1 MISEIFM
8 VLFFCGLIAAVCIGC
23 EKVIHPMF
31 DLAEC
36 TRRFKTD
43 FGRVMSV
50 LFSSNSER
58 HVFDASLWEN
68 FLTILNEYI
77 HAAFPP
83 NYKVDFYDS
92 TPRFCIAFV
101 PNREL
106 TAEELNRLV
115 KLLCLKFSQYL
126 QLYGLCW
133 RMFGEY
139 HVLDGTIHIFLYYAE
154 FSADCQPFF
163 KRYRIAVKHKSNASH
178 GVLHDEALDK
188 ELNHVQNKP

>member
-1 MISEIFM
+1 MRNNIPGRKPRGNKIPIKEGLYYDKRNFYGSIF
-8 VLFFCGLIAAVCIGC
+8 LWAYCGGL
-23 EKVIHPMF
+23 
-31 DLAEC
+31 
-36 TRRFKTD
+36 
-43 FGRVMSV
+43 
-50 LFSSNSER
+50 